1 MSENI
6 KWFPVY
12 KTNNRIDAEIMKG
25 KIEHSG
31 IACVVFNKQDRSYLA
46 FGLIE
51 LQVPEAQ
58 KEAALSIINEI
69 AKEQTEE

>member
-1 MSENI
+1 MNENI
-6 KWFPVY
+6 KWIPVY

-31 IACVVFNKQDRSYLA
+31 IACVVINKQDRSYLA
-46 FGLIE
+46 FGWIE
-51 LQVPEAQ
+51 LQVPETQ

-69 AKEQTEE
+69 SKEQIEE